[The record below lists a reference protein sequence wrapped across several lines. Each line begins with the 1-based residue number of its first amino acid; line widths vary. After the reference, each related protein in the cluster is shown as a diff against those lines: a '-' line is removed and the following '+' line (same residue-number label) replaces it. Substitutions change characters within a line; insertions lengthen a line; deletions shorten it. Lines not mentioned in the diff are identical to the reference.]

1 MAYTGSLG
9 ASERFVVFEGCRSI
23 PVELPGRRLKGF
35 LRRLFKAW
43 DMGIRGKNNQGSRAY
58 RKRIRHGWSQG
69 GVFAASGQ
77 RNPRLIGSHHNGQVD
92 CAEKAIGEAKS
103 LRHVR
108 HGICMKRLLR
118 RTTKP
123 TKAVTSEADDFD

>member
-23 PVELPGRRLKGF
+23 PVELHRRRLKGF
-35 LRRLFKAW
+35 LRRLFDAW
-43 DMGIRGKNNQGSRAY
+43 DMGIRGKIIKAPEPTASEYSMDGA
-58 RKRIRHGWSQG
+58 KE

-92 CAEKAIGEAKS
+92 CT
-103 LRHVR
+103 
-108 HGICMKRLLR
+108 KRQSWKQR
-118 RTTKP
+118 AP
-123 TKAVTSEADDFD
+123 ATSATVSA